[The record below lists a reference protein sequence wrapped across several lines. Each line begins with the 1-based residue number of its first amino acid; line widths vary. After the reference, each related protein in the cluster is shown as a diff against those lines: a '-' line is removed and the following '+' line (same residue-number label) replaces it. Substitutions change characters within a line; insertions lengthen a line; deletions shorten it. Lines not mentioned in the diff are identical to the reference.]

1 AGIVSWG
8 TNTAGQKWVFWVQNA
23 DGLAGATRIEVNNG
37 YVVGDVAVNDGEW
50 HHVAVTWE
58 NDGTPNATDAILYVD
73 GTPAGTSD
81 TSGQSIDTASGDDVK
96 IGVRGPHGNDREFD
110 GPIDDVRIYD
120 VALGAAEIDD
130 IHQAGLTGPGTLQ
143 FSATGY
149 AVVEGASGAAT
160 VTVKVTRKG
169 GNGGAVSVDYA
180 TSDGAATA
188 PEDYTAIP
196 ATTLSWADGDSSSR
210 TFEVTVN
217 GDYVVEADEG
227 FTVAL
232 SNATGGA
239 TLGAPSSTTVTIRND
254 DNPGDLNGDGTVDQA
269 DVDIISA
276 NAGLRSSHAAWD
288 PRCDPDGNDV
298 CNLDD
303 LMTVFRNWGNVY

>member
-1 AGIVSWG
+1 M
-8 TNTAGQKWVFWVQNA
+8 
-23 DGLAGATRIEVNNG
+23 
-37 YVVGDVAVNDGEW
+37 
-50 HHVAVTWE
+50 
-58 NDGTPNATDAILYVD
+58 
-73 GTPAGTSD
+73 
-81 TSGQSIDTASGDDVK
+81 
-96 IGVRGPHGNDREFD
+96 
-110 GPIDDVRIYD
+110 
-120 VALGAAEIDD
+120 ALGAAEIDE
-130 IHQAGLTGPGTLQ
+130 IYQAGLTGPGTLQ

-149 AVVEGASGAAT
+149 AVVEGASGAKT

-188 PEDYTAIP
+188 PGDYTAIP
-196 ATTLSWADGDSSSR
+196 TTTLSWADGDSSSR

-217 GDYVVEADEG
+217 GDYVLEADEG
-227 FTVAL
+227 FTGTL

-239 TLGAPSSTTVTIRND
+239 TLGAPSSTTFTIRND

-269 DVDIISA
+269 DVDIIAA

-288 PRCDPDGNDV
+288 PRCDPDGNGV